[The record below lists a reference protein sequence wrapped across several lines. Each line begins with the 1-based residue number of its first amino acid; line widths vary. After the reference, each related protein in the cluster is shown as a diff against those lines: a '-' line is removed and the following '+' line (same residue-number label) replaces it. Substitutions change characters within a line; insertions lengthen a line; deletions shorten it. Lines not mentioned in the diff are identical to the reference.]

1 VSHAPVRLLFVVS
14 ASTHCPCSCRTN
26 LFFYEGSSTF
36 DKSTRPWF
44 FSWTFC
50 IASCTIIS
58 GCLAERTALSAYPVA
73 TLLISGIVH
82 PLLVHW
88 LWSPYG
94 WMSNIGE
101 CQVLD
106 FAGEQAAAAAVAGCC
121 CEN

>member
-1 VSHAPVRLLFVVS
+1 
-14 ASTHCPCSCRTN
+14 
-26 LFFYEGSSTF
+26 
-36 DKSTRPWF
+36 
-44 FSWTFC
+44 
-50 IASCTIIS
+50 
-58 GCLAERTALSAYPVA
+58 VA

-106 FAGEQAAAAAVAGCC
+106 FAGARFDI
-121 CEN
+121 